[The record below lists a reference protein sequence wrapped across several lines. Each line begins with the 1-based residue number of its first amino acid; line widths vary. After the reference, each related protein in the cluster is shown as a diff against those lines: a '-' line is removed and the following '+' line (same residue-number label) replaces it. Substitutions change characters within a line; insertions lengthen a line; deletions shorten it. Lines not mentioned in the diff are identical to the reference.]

1 MTAKIQVRR
10 DTTTNWNAGTPPT
23 LDVGEIGL
31 DTTLKQIKI
40 GDGSSNWTALP
51 WLGGT
56 LPYFSS
62 PNANIDDSSL
72 RVPGV
77 YRWAGIA
84 SITSGT
90 VPAAPIDIKAADGG
104 INMLVLAFGAVVL
117 QHLWTDGDGTQ
128 PQKSFTRIYDT
139 AYRAWTPQNIWG
151 VSATEGVDV
160 VAKSITL
167 KDTATGLTV
176 DGNSTL
182 TGNVT
187 VNGTTTL
194 GNANADIVTVQA
206 GTVSAPIITTTGDTN
221 TGIYFPA
228 ADKVALAAG
237 GADQLVVDNGA
248 ADVLAAIF
256 RKGATLNERLDMN
269 NFRIIDVAN
278 PTQLTDAL
286 NWQTLLSHLAFI
298 EATNLDN
305 GTTLTAPGGS
315 TWAISGINGGGG
327 TATATPNGAY
337 AGSRWD
343 GVIIGYNVGTGNVG
357 NSWCRTFSNST
368 APSVG
373 AVDCTAIIMVAVRRS

>member
-10 DTTTNWNAGTPPT
+10 DTTTNWNAPTPPT

-56 LPYFSS
+56 LPTFAS
-62 PNANIDDSSL
+62 PNANIDDASL

-104 INMLVLAFGAVVL
+104 INMLVLAFGSVVL
-117 QHLWTDGDGTQ
+117 QHLWTDGDGSQ
-128 PQKSFTRIYDT
+128 PQKSLTRIFDT
-139 AYRAWTPQNIWG
+139 TYRAWTPQNIWG
-151 VSATEGVDV
+151 FSATEGVDV

-167 KDTATGLTV
+167 KDTGTGLTV

-187 VNGTTTL
+187 INGTTTL
-194 GNANADIVTVQA
+194 GNAATDVVTVQA
-206 GTVSAPIITTTGDTN
+206 GSVGAPIITTNGDSD

-228 ADKVALAAG
+228 ANTVSIATFATQALTVGPTQGVTLAGNLSVLGQLAAALHCG
-237 GADQLVVDNGA
+237 SQ
-248 ADVLAAIF
+248 
-256 RKGATLNERLDMN
+256 RL
-269 NFRIIDVAN
+269 
-278 PTQLTDAL
+278 
-286 NWQTLLSHLAFI
+286 
-298 EATNLDN
+298 TNV
-305 GTTLTAPGGS
+305 
-315 TWAISGINGGGG
+315 G
-327 TATATPNGAY
+327 TATAATDAISNTEMSTMTHMGYQTSNAASGGTQGTITMTIGGIGTTSTTITPSAGNWCGLVANIQGSGAISAIGIKARNGSPLINNANPFTVTGPN
-337 AGSRWD
+337 AAS
-343 GVIIGYNVGTGNVG
+343 GVLWFLIRVL
-357 NSWCRTFSNST
+357 
-368 APSVG
+368 
-373 AVDCTAIIMVAVRRS
+373 

>member
-40 GDGSSNWTALP
+40 GDNVNNWTALP

-62 PNANIDDSSL
+62 PNANIDDPSL
-72 RVPGV
+72 RVPGM

-104 INMLVLAFGAVVL
+104 INMLVLAFGSVVL

-128 PQKSFTRIYDT
+128 PQKSLTRIYDST
-139 AYRAWTPQNIWG
+139 YRAWTPQNIWG

-167 KDTATGLTV
+167 KDTGTGLTV

-187 VNGTTTL
+187 VN
-194 GNANADIVTVQA
+194 
-206 GTVSAPIITTTGDTN
+206 
-221 TGIYFPA
+221 
-228 ADKVALAAG
+228 
-237 GADQLVVDNGA
+237 
-248 ADVLAAIF
+248 
-256 RKGATLNERLDMN
+256 
-269 NFRIIDVAN
+269 
-278 PTQLTDAL
+278 
-286 NWQTLLSHLAFI
+286 
-298 EATNLDN
+298 
-305 GTTLTAPGGS
+305 
-315 TWAISGINGGGG
+315 
-327 TATATPNGAY
+327 
-337 AGSRWD
+337 
-343 GVIIGYNVGTGNVG
+343 
-357 NSWCRTFSNST
+357 
-368 APSVG
+368 
-373 AVDCTAIIMVAVRRS
+373 

>member
-62 PNANIDDSSL
+62 PNANIDDASL

-90 VPAAPIDIKAADGG
+90 VPAAPIDIKVADGG
-104 INMLVLAFGAVVL
+104 INMLVLAFGSVVL

-128 PQKSFTRIYDT
+128 PQKSLTRIYDST
-139 AYRAWTPQNIWG
+139 YRAWTPQNIWG

-176 DGNSTL
+176 DGNGVF
-182 TGNVT
+182 TGIIS
-187 VNGTTTL
+187 
-194 GNANADIVTVQA
+194 ASA
-206 GTVSAPIITTTGDTN
+206 GTAAAPAITTTGDTD

-228 ADKVALAAG
+228 ANQLAVTAAG
-237 GADQLVVDNGA
+237 VQQLLLNSGA
-248 ADVLAAIF
+248 ADVLSAVF
-256 RKGATLNERLDMN
+256 RKGATFNERVDMN
-269 NFRIIDVAN
+269 AFRVIDVGDAV
-278 PTQLTDAL
+278 QLTDAI
-286 NWQTLLSHLAFI
+286 NWQTLLANIAIVVTASNGAVT
-298 EATNLDN
+298 ASN
-305 GTTLTAPGGS
+305 GTSWNVANIATQVTLT
-315 TWAISGINGGGG
+315 
-327 TATATPNGAY
+327 PN
-337 AGSRWD
+337 
-343 GVIIGYNVGTGNVG
+343 
-357 NSWCRTFSNST
+357 
-368 APSVG
+368 PSVG
-373 AVDCTAIIMVAVRRS
+373 ALYDGMVLSFAGGGNLNTGLSKHFNSTAVPTSNAGATGMVVMVAIKRS

>member
-10 DTTTNWNAGTPPT
+10 DTTTNWNAGTPPQ

-40 GDGSSNWTALP
+40 GDGSSDWPALP

-62 PNANIDDSSL
+62 PNANIDDASL

-104 INMLVLAFGAVVL
+104 INMLVLAFGSVVL

-128 PQKSFTRIYDT
+128 PQKSFTRIYDST
-139 AYRAWTPQNIWG
+139 YRAWTPQNIWG

-167 KDTATGLTV
+167 KDTGTGLTV

-194 GNANADIVTVQA
+194 GNASTDIVTVQA
-206 GTVSAPIITTTGDTN
+206 GTAAAPIITTSGDSD

-228 ADKVALAAG
+228 ADKVALSAG

-248 ADVLAAIF
+248 TDVTAAIF

-269 NFRIIDVAN
+269 AHRIIDVGN
-278 PTQLTDAL
+278 PTQAQDAVTKNYL
-286 NWQTLLSHLAFI
+286 ESSRVGQMAIMRGALGVITAQTV
-298 EATNLDN
+298 
-305 GTTLTAPGGS
+305 
-315 TWAISGINGGGG
+315 G
-327 TATATPNGAY
+327 TATSGFTISTDM
-337 AGSRWD
+337 AGLRAPT
-343 GVIIGYNVGTGNVG
+343 GTTWRGNIFSG
-357 NSWCRTFSNST
+357 NTFYHVQITDSAMSIQGGSPGSFTNHSEWQAIFIRT
-368 APSVG
+368 A
-373 AVDCTAIIMVAVRRS
+373 